1 MVASIGASNP
11 FAALAAS
18 NPFTRDNARADKP
31 QGPSVTTEIGQAGG
45 FYEWQKKVK
54 REKLEA
60 MVRAQVEAELAARGG
75 DPQALKSAIAEEIAR
90 RLREAIEQEAK
101 AAAQSGEAKGAIIDI
116 AV

>member
-18 NPFTRDNARADKP
+18 NPFTRDKARADQP

-60 MVRAQVEAELAARGG
+60 MVRAQVEAEFAARGG

>member
-18 NPFTRDNARADKP
+18 NPFTRDKARADQP
-31 QGPSVTTEIGQAGG
+31 QGPSFTTEIGQAGG

-60 MVRAQVEAELAARGG
+60 MVRAQVEAEFAARGG
-75 DPQALKSAIAEEIAR
+75 DPQALKSAIADEIAR

-101 AAAQSGEAKGAIIDI
+101 AAAQSGEAKGANI

>member
-18 NPFTRDNARADKP
+18 NPFTRDKARADKP

-60 MVRAQVEAELAARGG
+60 MVRAQVEA
-75 DPQALKSAIAEEIAR
+75 
-90 RLREAIEQEAK
+90 
-101 AAAQSGEAKGAIIDI
+101 
-116 AV
+116 

>member
-18 NPFTRDNARADKP
+18 NPFTRDKARADKP
-31 QGPSVTTEIGQAGG
+31 QGSSVTTEIGQAGG

-60 MVRAQVEAELAARGG
+60 MVRAQVEAEFAARGG
-75 DPQALKSAIAEEIAR
+75 DPQALKSSIAEEIAR